1 MTKREKLLKA
11 NPSQYPAEVER
22 LIKQNH
28 TLGDEL
34 ALHRKAILALSQ
46 GQPLP
51 QEFVDYYNEVEGV
64 KQSVKNIIQGDD

>member
-11 NPSQYPAEVER
+11 NPSQYSAEVER

-51 QEFVDYYNEVEGV
+51 QEFVDYYTEVEQK
-64 KQSVKNIIQGDD
+64 KQSVKDIMEQ

>member
-28 TLGDEL
+28 SLGDEL
-34 ALHRKAILALSQ
+34 ALHRKAILALAN

-51 QEFVDYYNEVEGV
+51 QEFVDYYNEVEQK
-64 KQSVKNIIQGDD
+64 KQSVKAIMEQ

>member
-34 ALHRKAILALSQ
+34 ALHRKAILALAN

-51 QEFVDYYNEVEGV
+51 QEFVDYYNEVERKKAEV
-64 KQSVKNIIQGDD
+64 KGLMDL

>member
-11 NPSQYPAEVER
+11 NPSQYQAEVER

-51 QEFVDYYNEVEGV
+51 QEFVDYYNEVEARKAEV
-64 KQSVKNIIQGDD
+64 KGIMDL

>member
-51 QEFVDYYNEVEGV
+51 TEFTDYYNEVEAK
-64 KQSVKNIIQGDD
+64 KQSVKAIMEQ

>member
-28 TLGDEL
+28 SLGDEL

-51 QEFVDYYNEVEGV
+51 QEFVDYYNEVEKKKAEV
-64 KQSVKNIIQGDD
+64 KGLMDL

>member
-28 TLGDEL
+28 SLGDEL

-46 GQPLP
+46 GKPLP
-51 QEFVDYYNEVEGV
+51 QEFVDYYNEVEAK
-64 KQSVKNIIQGDD
+64 KQSVKGLMEL

>member
-1 MTKREKLLKA
+1 MTRREKLLKA

-64 KQSVKNIIQGDD
+64 KQSVKTIMEQ

>member
-28 TLGDEL
+28 SLGDEL
-34 ALHRKAILALSQ
+34 ALHRKAILALSE
-46 GQPLP
+46 GLPLP
-51 QEFVDYYNEVEGV
+51 TECTDYFA
-64 KQSVKNIIQGDD
+64 

>member
-28 TLGDEL
+28 SLGDEL
-34 ALHRKAILALSQ
+34 ALHRKAILALAN

-51 QEFVDYYNEVEGV
+51 QEFTDYYNEVEGV
-64 KQSVKNIIQGDD
+64 KQSVKAIVEQ

>member
-51 QEFVDYYNEVEGV
+51 TEFTDYYNEVEQKKQMV
-64 KQSVKNIIQGDD
+64 KEVMEM

>member
-22 LIKQNH
+22 LIKQTH

-51 QEFVDYYNEVEGV
+51 QEFVDYYNEVEQK
-64 KQSVKNIIQGDD
+64 KQSVKAIIQQN

>member
-22 LIKQNH
+22 LIKETH

-51 QEFVDYYNEVEGV
+51 QEFVDYYNEVEKKKAEV
-64 KQSVKNIIQGDD
+64 KGLMDL

>member
-34 ALHRKAILALSQ
+34 ALHRKAILAIAN

-51 QEFVDYYNEVEGV
+51 QEFVDYYNEVEARKAEV
-64 KQSVKNIIQGDD
+64 KGIMEL